1 MLAFFDE
8 SGHPHPNDS
17 ATRPTCVVVCINEKE
32 SHYISG
38 RLHALKR
45 DILQKED
52 VEFKAWRLLNR
63 GTFRRIPEKRELVET
78 FFDLLRNLPVVI
90 FAITMERPQPSMF
103 PLMSNYLPNQ
113 FRYLLQRCDL
123 LAQETNDTV
132 TMLFDGDC
140 RFGGLSLKFNSFLYR
155 SDEGQS
161 MRTIADAPFFVD
173 SRITAGIQIADMAAS
188 VVRIYEENGLAFRVP
203 TGDTFLSAIKRY
215 YTVLKEKTKDLQ
227 TPQGEKRPGF
237 YLMPERAHYGG
248 TISKEPA
255 SEAIIGDTE
264 EQKPENQA

>member
-8 SGHPHPNDS
+8 SGHPHPHDS
-17 ATRPTCVVVCINEKE
+17 ATRPVCVVVCINERE
-32 SHYISG
+32 SHFISG

-52 VEFKAWRLLNR
+52 IEFKAKRLLNR
-63 GTFRRIPEKRELVET
+63 GTFRRIPEKRELVES
-78 FFDLLRNLPVVI
+78 FFDLLRNLPLVI
-90 FAITMERPQPSMF
+90 FTVIMERPQASLF
-103 PLMSNYLPNQ
+103 PLISNYLPNQ

-123 LAQETNDTV
+123 LAQETNETV
-132 TMLFDGDC
+132 TILFDGDC

-188 VVRIYEENGLAFRVP
+188 VIRIYEENGLAFRVP
-203 TGDTFLSAIKRY
+203 AGDPFLSAIKRY
-215 YTVLKEKTKDLQ
+215 YLMLREKTKDLQ

-248 TISKEPA
+248 TISKEPPPETINKDA
-255 SEAIIGDTE
+255 ES
-264 EQKPENQA
+264 QKPENQT

>member
-17 ATRPTCVVVCINEKE
+17 TIRPTCVVVCINERE
-32 SHYISG
+32 SHFISG

-52 VEFKAWRLLNR
+52 MEFKAKRLLTR
-63 GTFRRIPEKRELVET
+63 GTFRRIPEKRELVES

-90 FAITMERPQPSMF
+90 FAIIMERPQPSLF
-103 PLMSNYLPNQ
+103 PLISNYLPNQ

-161 MRTIADAPFFVD
+161 MRTITDAPFFVD

-188 VVRIYEENGLAFRVP
+188 VIRVYEENGLAFRVP
-203 TGDTFLSAIKRY
+203 TGDTFLAAIKRY
-215 YTVLKEKTKDLQ
+215 YSIFREKTKDLQ

-237 YLMPERAHYGG
+237 YLMPERAHY
-248 TISKEPA
+248 TASSAKEPVA
-255 SEAIIGDTE
+255 EDVSNDESP
-264 EQKPENQA
+264 QKPENQA